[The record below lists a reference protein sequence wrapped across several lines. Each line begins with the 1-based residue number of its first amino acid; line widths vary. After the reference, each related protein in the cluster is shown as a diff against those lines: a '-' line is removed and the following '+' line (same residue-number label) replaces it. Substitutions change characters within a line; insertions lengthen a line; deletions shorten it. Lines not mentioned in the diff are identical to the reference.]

1 MTQRRAIALLGFCG
15 LILAFAWCGEALA
28 QARNPFNVGITE
40 GGGQAT
46 GLVGWI
52 IAKQIEME
60 RGLSAAVRAV
70 HNGGAAFWTLAG
82 VSFVYGVFHAAGPGH
97 GKAVVASY
105 MLANERALKRG
116 LIISFLAAILQGAVA
131 IAIVGILAFALRATA
146 STMRDAASFVE
157 MASFAGVAVLGGWLV
172 WRKGQAF
179 VKAWN
184 APPASLSA
192 AAVMATNARFVCEAV
207 EADAAH
213 QHDDNCGHF
222 HMPDPSTLGGNF
234 SMREA
239 ALTIMAAGSRPC
251 SGAIIVLVFS
261 LAQGLFW
268 AGVASTF
275 AMALGTAITT
285 GALASMAVFA
295 KNMALRITGTTSRR
309 GDLLGRGFEL
319 AAAFAVLFLGV
330 ALCLGYAAAGI

>member
-1 MTQRRAIALLGFCG
+1 MSPRRRAVILGLCLAAVALAAG
-15 LILAFAWCGEALA
+15 GEALA
-28 QARNPFNVGITE
+28 QARNPFNVGVTE

-60 RGLSAAVRAV
+60 RQLSATVRAV
-70 HNGGAAFWTLAG
+70 HNGGGALWTLAG
-82 VSFVYGVFHAAGPGH
+82 LSFVYGVFHAAGPGH

-105 MLANERALKRG
+105 MLANERALRRG
-116 LIISFLAAILQGAVA
+116 LVISFLAALLQGVVA
-131 IAIVGILAFALRATA
+131 IAIVGVLAFLLRATA
-146 STMRDAASFVE
+146 ARMRDAASFVE
-157 MASFAGVAVLGGWLV
+157 MASFAGVAVLGAWLV
-172 WRKGQAF
+172 WRKGNAF
-179 VKAWN
+179 VAAWK

-192 AAVMATNARFVCEAV
+192 AAVMGGGSRFLCEAV
-207 EADAAH
+207 DADAAH
-213 QHDDNCGHF
+213 VHDENCGHF

-234 SMREA
+234 SWREA
-239 ALTIMAAGSRPC
+239 ALTVVAAGSRPC
-251 SGAIIVLVFS
+251 SGAIIVLVFA

-285 GALASMAVFA
+285 GALAATAVFA
-295 KNMALRITGTTSRR
+295 KSLALRFVGVKSRR
-309 GDLLGRGFEL
+309 GDLLGRGIEL
-319 AAAFAVLFLGV
+319 LAAFAVLFLGV